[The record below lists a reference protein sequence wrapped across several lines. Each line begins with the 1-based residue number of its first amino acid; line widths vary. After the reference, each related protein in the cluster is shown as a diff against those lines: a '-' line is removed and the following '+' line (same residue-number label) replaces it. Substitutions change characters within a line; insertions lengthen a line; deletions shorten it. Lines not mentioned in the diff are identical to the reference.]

1 MNIGR
6 NQAFGCAADANA
18 STAQVPNIEIPL
30 FRSLPV
36 QATFSNRRW
45 DLRWQTR
52 LDKGSEGDGQ
62 PSPRKPKFDQIT

>member
-6 NQAFGCAADANA
+6 NEAFGCADAKA
-18 STAQVPNIEIPL
+18 SIRRRYPTSKPL

-36 QATFSNRRW
+36 QATFSVAGEIC
-45 DLRWQTR
+45 DGKP
-52 LDKGSEGDGQ
+52 DSIKGSEGDGQ